1 MRLVVLLLFLAFPGA
16 GQAECRLAL
25 ALGLDVSGSVDEREY
40 RLQYLGLAA
49 ALSDDDVQQSIFA
62 IPEAPVALA
71 IYEWSSSTYQKIVLD
86 WIILRDTETLTAV
99 RTRLTQWQRG
109 IAPETPGLGQAI
121 AFGRQ
126 IFDKA
131 PRCWDQTL
139 DISGDGKNNDWPP
152 PKRVRES
159 GAISDLRINALVI
172 ATDQTASELTA
183 YFQERVIQGPDAFVE
198 VALGYSDYAEA
209 MKRKLLR
216 ELEVLAI
223 GSLESKGQ

>member
-1 MRLVVLLLFLAFPGA
+1 MLLFLALPGA

-40 RLQYLGLAA
+40 RLQYQGLAA

-109 IAPETPGLGQAI
+109 IAPETTGLGQAM